1 MKHVKEVLTNAKG
14 ELIVKYSVYED
25 GKLFKIARFK
35 AWVDSY
41 GDVDMDDKPY
51 YTKYYTNHQN
61 N

>member
-1 MKHVKEVLTNAKG
+1 MKQVKEILTNAKG

-35 AWVDSY
+35 AWVDSRT
-41 GDVDMDDKPY
+41 GDIETDEPY